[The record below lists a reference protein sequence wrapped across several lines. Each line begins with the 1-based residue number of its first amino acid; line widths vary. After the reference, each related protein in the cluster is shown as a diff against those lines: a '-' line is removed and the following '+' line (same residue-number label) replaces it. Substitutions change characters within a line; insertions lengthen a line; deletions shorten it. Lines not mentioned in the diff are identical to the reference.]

1 MRKKGLI
8 IDRATIFEKIEIE
21 RDRQEK
27 LHPKPTIKG
36 SESPEVRAIAHYL
49 WLTDMLAV
57 LIEEIGEVGKALQ
70 GEGELDT
77 ELIQVASVC
86 CRWLENLIK

>member
-8 IDRATIFEKIEIE
+8 IERATIFEKINTE

-27 LHPKPTIKG
+27 LHPKPTVKN
-36 SESPEVRAIAHYL
+36 SESPEVKAIAHYL

-57 LIEEIGEVGKALQ
+57 LIEEVGEVGKALQ
-70 GEGELDT
+70 GEGKLDV
-77 ELIQVASVC
+77 ELIQIASVC
-86 CRWLENLIK
+86 CRWLENLK